1 MFWCTLLTRTRYH
14 CLITKHPADSFG
26 RFSLALS
33 PVTPLSSQPAV
44 SIVVPLFNEAPSLGR
59 LWDEL
64 SEVARSE
71 NWQFEVIFVD
81 DGSTDE
87 SWQVIRQLAN
97 AHAEV
102 VGLQLSRNFGKSPA
116 LTAGFRAASFPLV
129 VMIDADLQDVP
140 SEIPKLLAALSAGF
154 DLVSGW
160 KQSRQDSIGKRIAS
174 KGFNGLVNLTSGLKL
189 HDHNCGLK
197 AMRREVARHL
207 PLRGGMHR
215 FMTVFARKLGY
226 RVGEVPVRHRRR
238 EHGRSKYGWRRFPEG
253 LVDLGRVTLAWRKLL
268 EQAGSDSE
276 LYEIGATIGKK
287 SND

>member
-1 MFWCTLLTRTRYH
+1 M
-14 CLITKHPADSFG
+14 
-26 RFSLALS
+26 
-33 PVTPLSSQPAV
+33 SSQFAV
-44 SIVVPLFNEAPSLGR
+44 SIVVPLFNEAPSLRR

-64 SEVARSE
+64 SEVARTE

-87 SWQVIRQLAN
+87 SWQVVRQLAN

-160 KQSRQDSIGKRIAS
+160 KQSRQDSVGKRIAS

-189 HDHNCGLK
+189 NDHNCGLK

-276 LYEIGATIGKK
+276 LYEIGATVGKK
-287 SND
+287 PND

>member
-1 MFWCTLLTRTRYH
+1 M
-14 CLITKHPADSFG
+14 
-26 RFSLALS
+26 
-33 PVTPLSSQPAV
+33 
-44 SIVVPLFNEAPSLGR
+44 
-59 LWDEL
+59 
-64 SEVARSE
+64 
-71 NWQFEVIFVD
+71 IFVD

-87 SWQVIRQLAN
+87 SWQIVSQLAA
-97 AHAEV
+97 AHEEIA
-102 VGLQLSRNFGKSPA
+102 GLRLSKNFGKSPA

-140 SEIPKLLAALSAGF
+140 SEIPKLLAALDAGF

-160 KQSRQDSIGKRIAS
+160 KQSRQDSFGKRVAS
-174 KGFNGLVNLTSGLKL
+174 AGFNGLVNFTSGLNL

-197 AMRREVARHL
+197 AMRREVSRQL

-253 LVDLGRVTLAWRKLL
+253 LLDLGRVTLAWRKLL

-276 LYEIGATIGKK
+276 LYQIGATVGKK
-287 SND
+287 PTY